1 MMYRE
6 IVLSAFAK
14 AKSETPAITK
24 TQWANYLVDVLW
36 EDYKIQ
42 VSRRTLLN
50 YYNYYNDQREDGG
63 ITPKARTIEC
73 LCKYMQ
79 YPNYA
84 AFLIH
89 HSSLNDAHAYNSKTV
104 TYIVYSGSYRDVVTI
119 MIRRESIEQTPEDI
133 LKSA

>member
-14 AKSETPAITK
+14 ANAETPAATK

-50 YYNYYNDQREDGG
+50 YYNHYKENDEGEL
-63 ITPKARTIEC
+63 TPKSRIIES
-73 LCKYMQ
+73 LCKFMR

-89 HSSLNDAHAYNSKTV
+89 HSSLNRKHSSAVHTA
-104 TYIVYSGSYRDVVTI
+104 TYVVYGDCHRDVVTI
-119 MIRRESIEQTPEDI
+119 KIRREAVSQSSKEI
-133 LKSA
+133 LQSA